1 MVAAGE
7 HMELALPSGTRL
19 RFPVGTDPAYLR
31 SLAAAL

>member
-1 MVAAGE
+1 MAAAGDL
-7 HMELALPSGTRL
+7 ELALPSGTRL